1 VIGGKLVA
9 VLLTDSTTSILN
21 LSTRS
26 LSSLT
31 VVWMVALC
39 SPRPKRDVQFIGID
53 VNVRDTLDDVEI
65 DVWAAPVCGCIVLI
79 LGVIPAVIGVCVMA
93 GNGVSVTLSSTL
105 LGSMDKVLPEVILI
119 GVLLVDVEAAVP
131 ADPLCD

>member
-1 VIGGKLVA
+1 VIGGKLGA

>member
-1 VIGGKLVA
+1 
-9 VLLTDSTTSILN
+9 
-21 LSTRS
+21 
-26 LSSLT
+26 
-31 VVWMVALC
+31 MVALC

-53 VNVRDTLDDVEI
+53 VNVRDTLDDVKI

-93 GNGVSVTLSSTL
+93 GIGVSVTLSSTL
-105 LGSMDKVLPEVILI
+105 LGSMNKVLPEVILI

>member
-1 VIGGKLVA
+1 MVA

>member
-1 VIGGKLVA
+1 MVA

-93 GNGVSVTLSSTL
+93 GNGDSVALSSML
-105 LGSMDKVLPEVILI
+105 LGGMDKVLPEVLFVGI
-119 GVLLVDVEAAVP
+119 LLVNKDAAVP
-131 ADPLCD
+131 ANPLCG

>member
-1 VIGGKLVA
+1 VIGGKLGA

-26 LSSLT
+26 LSLLT
-31 VVWMVALC
+31 AVWMVALC

-65 DVWAAPVCGCIVLI
+65 DVWAAPVCGCIVLV
-79 LGVIPAVIGVCVMA
+79 LGVIPAVIEVCVMA

-119 GVLLVDVEAAVP
+119 GGP
-131 ADPLCD
+131 SG